1 MRTYFALTKKSK
13 HTSPN
18 LLEILGL
25 ASRLV
30 SHWANPK
37 PVMVGYSDNLYTMQV
52 LMTLLP
58 GESWEHLDI
67 GTPAEPCFWECW
79 EAYKSDYWQKTA
91 TPFGLEDCLYIGD
104 PQEPI
109 FHDIGNPG
117 YFARTDAWNVGD
129 PIDSDRES
137 SHCEQPCDGC
147 LESDCPYWYL

>member
-104 PQEPI
+104 PVACEPCHLD
-109 FHDIGNPG
+109 FFPG
-117 YFARTDAWNVGD
+117 YSVDPQDKANQVLDIGD
-129 PIDSDRES
+129 PIDSDPE
-137 SHCEQPCDGC
+137 DIF
-147 LESDCPYWYL
+147 WYL